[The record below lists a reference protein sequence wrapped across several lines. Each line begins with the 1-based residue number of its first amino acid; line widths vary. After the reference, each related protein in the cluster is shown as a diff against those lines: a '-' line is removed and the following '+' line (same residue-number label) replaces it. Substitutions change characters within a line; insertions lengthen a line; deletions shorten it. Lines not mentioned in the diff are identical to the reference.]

1 MQIKD
6 RLVQIRGVQ
15 YNTRNIVSFYKHQ
28 NPVTKKFFI
37 ILNLTA
43 AVYKGTGTNNNVVNV
58 LYDNEKQRDNSYES
72 ILDAFGTWS
81 DM

>member
-28 NPVTKKFFI
+28 NPVT
-37 ILNLTA
+37 
-43 AVYKGTGTNNNVVNV
+43 
-58 LYDNEKQRDNSYES
+58 
-72 ILDAFGTWS
+72 
-81 DM
+81 